1 MTSEPILV
9 AMEVAE
15 AFIQENTSRS
25 WEVTQEIEQASLLI
39 GQHLAD
45 VGRAGQWQKIDIE
58 GFYRECGYIPQREL
72 VLLSLSLVAL
82 YGWLGST
89 LLDPIICRE
98 VLRQVRRHGPQE
110 PTLLQLARHGE
121 KLLDSAAALESCQAC
136 MN

>member
-25 WEVTQEIEQASLLI
+25 WEVTQEIQQASLLI

-45 VGRAGQWQKIDIE
+45 LGHAGQWQKIDIE
-58 GFYRECGYIPQREL
+58 RFYRECEYIPQREL

-89 LLDPIICRE
+89 VLAPILCRE
-98 VLRQVRRHGPQE
+98 ILRQVRQHGPQE

-121 KLLDSAAALESCQAC
+121 RLLDSAAQESCQVC